1 MANRKYVVREG
12 FSFRTVN
19 DKGDVKVYSEGDS
32 VTLDTEIG
40 GNSHQLQLI
49 GDDKKP
55 NSPAAAGTGSQDPS
69 KNGGGDADK

>member
-19 DKGDVKVYSEGDS
+19 EKGDVKVYSEGDTVS
-32 VTLDTEIG
+32 LDTEIG
-40 GNSHQLQLI
+40 GNSHQLQLV

-55 NSPAAAGTGSQDPS
+55 NTPPSTGNGGQDPA